1 MFKEKKKILN
11 YARIDSQIRNINL
24 EGWPPSGWLCDWS
37 VEDWEVD
44 EGVSGH
50 EEVGQQSRDG
60 LQVADQNAA
69 DGDAEN
75 LMRNN

>member
-1 MFKEKKKILN
+1 
-11 YARIDSQIRNINL
+11 
-24 EGWPPSGWLCDWS
+24 